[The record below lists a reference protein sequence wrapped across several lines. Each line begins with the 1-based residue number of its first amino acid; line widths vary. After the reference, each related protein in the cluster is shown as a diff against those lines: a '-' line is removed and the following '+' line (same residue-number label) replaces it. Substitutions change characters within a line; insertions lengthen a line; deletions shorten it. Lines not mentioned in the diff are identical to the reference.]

1 MLPNRSFRTFCP
13 KRYPSNSFPTHQLLR
28 FQILLLI
35 HRTRA
40 YLLRKYVAAPRFSPW
55 RRDGTTAQYA
65 RRSDWRVGSN
75 KRAALTAQSQDRSK
89 SGPDQDH
96 ERVQAVKRADLQK
109 RRRAEPRKRLRPE
122 KAPFVRTI
130 LSKKSRRRSTLPH
143 SHPCSTIDAK
153 ELNFRVRDGIG
164 CGLFAIITG
173 KI

>member
-1 MLPNRSFRTFCP
+1 MFNYF
-13 KRYPSNSFPTHQLLR
+13 
-28 FQILLLI
+28 
-35 HRTRA
+35 RA

-75 KRAALTAQSQDRSK
+75 KRAALTAQSQDRSR
-89 SGPDQDH
+89 SGPDLDH
-96 ERVQAVKRADLQK
+96 ERVHGVKRADLQK
-109 RRRAEPRKRLRPE
+109 RQRAEHRKGSAQK

-130 LSKKSRRRSTLPH
+130 LSKKRQKKSRRRSTLPH

>member
-1 MLPNRSFRTFCP
+1 MFISHTFSRKFAP
-13 KRYPSNSFPTHQLLR
+13 GPQSSALHSNTPCASCC
-28 FQILLLI
+28 
-35 HRTRA
+35 RA

-75 KRAALTAQSQDRSK
+75 KRAALTAQNQDRSR
-89 SGPDQDH
+89 SRPDQDH

-109 RRRAEPRKRLRPE
+109 RRRAEPRKGSDQK

-130 LSKKSRRRSTLPH
+130 FVKKKAKKSRRRSTLPH
-143 SHPCSTIDAK
+143 SHPCSTIDVK

>member
-55 RRDGTTAQYA
+55 RRGGTTAQYA
-65 RRSDWRVGSN
+65 RRSDWRVGSD
-75 KRAALTAQSQDRSK
+75 KRAALTAQNQDRSR

-96 ERVQAVKRADLQK
+96 ERVHAVKRADLQK

-122 KAPFVRTI
+122 NSDVRANDFVKKKA
-130 LSKKSRRRSTLPH
+130 KKKPATFYSPTQSPMQYHRRKR
-143 SHPCSTIDAK
+143 A
-153 ELNFRVRDGIG
+153 
-164 CGLFAIITG
+164 
-173 KI
+173 